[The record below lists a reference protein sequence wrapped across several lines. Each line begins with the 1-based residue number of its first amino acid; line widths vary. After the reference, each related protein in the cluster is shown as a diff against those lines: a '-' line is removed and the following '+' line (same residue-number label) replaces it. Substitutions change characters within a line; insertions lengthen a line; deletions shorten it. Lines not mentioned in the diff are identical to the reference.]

1 MREAEA
7 LESRA
12 RNRPKHEGAPSLTL
26 TQVYSI
32 CREHQLLCTP
42 LNNLQSLRRWLA
54 ELREFKPSAASK
66 RAAQKGLIEKPAPD
80 GGVPAEKMRYPWQ
93 LEPGLPP
100 PDNTGEVYGNGARI
114 DEFVFTRLVKDL
126 DPIERLRDDAHAL
139 GTTVAYLVKQCAT
152 PRHAARFA
160 AESRAARWE
169 ALGEIALR
177 SLDTLHAHL
186 GAHAIGYVRRQLL
199 EMLAPPPP
207 PYAPRAKPAFEL
219 SPPHVPPPRPP
230 PYEIDR
236 SMPIESASEPP
247 RLVYAAH
254 ERSGGGAIGCVAVV
268 SQAALG
274 SSRGGD
280 HLAIEVAASR
290 ALADACEL
298 FTRALGYELTPPS
311 VRQRQHEAHL
321 AYEPTPN
328 MTPLDQLLALNGPL
342 GGKLGAERKK
352 GQPSSADGGVGED
365 EGGGEA
371 LLLRHILSLWGR
383 QLLLALQ
390 AAHKRG
396 ILLRTLRLS
405 HILVSSDGRRIK
417 LGPSALANFALTD
430 GSTPDGG
437 GRVLS
442 ANELPPLRGP
452 ISSAMAAAPRADLAA
467 ARASTGI
474 DEVLFA
480 KPLVRSMP
488 DALPSAAFTRA
499 SASGWGAQALEGM
512 VGAPLEEALLP
523 PELLARIIVPS
534 EGVAGPDGNPRG
546 AWRDSKGS
554 EFLNASIDLW
564 NVGRFLFE
572 AYYGEPPADYAT
584 CVLEHCTSLGLD
596 PRAAVPTI
604 LAAALEPLPA
614 HHRATTL
621 PAAAPSS
628 RPRTAVEELEAR
640 EAAAAELSEVG
651 AAAAE
656 ATAAAAASLPPAEGE
671 RSRSLVPVPPF
682 TYDPFATL
690 KAKARRS
697 AERARDD
704 APTSGRPKGVVVGAE
719 EEDGGAVG
727 GARGAALPRARAFV
741 EASQL
746 PSVSFRR
753 AAVHSDPNA
762 IPVDLWPGELPG
774 EPPGTRAEDGAPAI
788 ADVIASCL
796 QAHPQA
802 RPSLDGLLACKLFA
816 IDQGS
821 LLAAKHVAQQY
832 MKLPRPERY
841 IERELTNP
849 MRELHRLRL
858 AAGRMPTHGFDSL
871 LQRAIDTCIDPYTCM
886 IRASV
891 APLPRSGGPTVS
903 FAAGPPPGSSSGA
916 SLSGGVGSIVR
927 PARPTTAAEA
937 EACRTLVRLAIV
949 THDVWG
955 SLRLMVL
962 HDLAE
967 LTADGTPPLPRS
979 DPRVGPLLKFGRAL
993 RTLISSADLNDSFVR
1008 PYVAPLMSQLVMLAC
1023 GDARLT
1029 SPRACLAPDW
1039 LASHMPPKPSAPS
1052 AALAAAAAAAAA
1064 AGTLPPPTALP
1075 ASVVVRLSA
1084 SPAGASLL
1092 DGGMSG
1098 ELLDIS
1104 GISRTSRTISDESAD
1119 CAPSSAGAAAL
1130 YASLVHDVST
1140 PRAAWRAYAPDGSHR
1155 WTPSLHAALQPVL
1168 EAMLGEDG
1176 TGSFS
1181 LPSLRQALQAAN
1193 AAAAAEAADAAGAT
1207 ALGKT
1212 THRAGA
1218 GASSVVARTLLAPPT
1233 LTRGDCAELL
1243 AALASLCGLHPS
1255 APPSDSAASGSKAA
1269 SDAAAAAAAA
1279 RRAKC
1284 TALTHLGGMLRR
1296 KPGIRMCAQLEIPQH
1311 AFPALSDADAG
1322 VRAAALELFV
1332 RIAKLFQLGPSL
1344 DGGAPSATSLDGG
1357 GSAPATALEAASAE
1371 ATAMLYGCFSQ
1382 HAMMAA
1388 LSRPLHDAAEV
1399 LAVREKC
1406 VELFG
1411 LLALSD
1417 QPEVHVAIQRANV
1430 WGGLMHLIMPTRVPD
1445 AHQLVDFG
1453 VRAIFERVVSEGV
1466 PPVLEYLH
1474 ARPPLR
1480 QKLLDLGLE
1489 LPPPPTLAGVGTRAR
1504 ATLVAEGD
1512 DHGLP
1517 PEPISFALPPRPP
1530 PVALGDVAPP
1540 KSTVSNLSAVAAL
1553 VQPGGT
1559 SAHEA
1564 SRRREAAIR
1573 RDLEFEVMS
1582 EMELDG
1588 PLDASAERVLLLHA
1602 GSCLRLPWC
1611 HHRGDAASQR
1621 AYLHATLALGVRR
1634 AERSLRTLQAAAERD
1649 QMRRALGELPGAAP
1663 RPKPGKRDSDLAP
1676 ASAPVPWVPAA
1687 MLSNPLE
1694 RTGYAC
1700 PHPLYDAPRGG
1711 AVTTPGTTPRDLS
1724 SSAAPA
1730 AASTPRSVVSASG
1743 LSANSGTWEK
1753 AGAEEARAAAEA
1765 RASEQ
1770 AAEAAVQACFRLFH
1784 AAGLVRAPADVAP
1797 LELLVRTGAA
1807 AWIARAALAAGAIPP
1822 RQLAS
1827 GVPSLDF
1834 GSGDSALVSPPP
1846 VLSEVAQMPLL
1857 RLQRSA
1863 LELLCS
1869 LLLPQLPTAPPL
1881 AGLAAKLQLGRMA
1894 IEYLQRGQLE
1904 LSACLGLEVRV
1915 PKLFLQ
1921 EYAAGREA
1929 RLSLW
1934 QALLADPSVLGQQIE
1949 ASDAVDRL
1957 ILLGAL
1963 PDTRTFEL
1971 PLIKLPGTF
1980 VPFHKGMALR
1990 SEGLRMLAA
1999 MLTYRHT
2006 KPRLFEQLV
2015 SALQRDCTVARELAR
2030 LSSVV
2035 AGTPPRNVREE
2046 ALYASVVTLAL
2057 LLDSAREDRLWQLL
2071 LEADAPRILSEIHRQ
2086 FPELP
2091 PVPLAKLLEGEHL
2104 VQRPLGRAAATFVAG
2119 VTEYERVH
2127 GVSHP
2132 LMSAGMRL

>member
-621 PAAAPSS
+621 PAAAPPS

-651 AAAAE
+651 ACADDHC
-656 ATAAAAASLPPAEGE
+656 
-671 RSRSLVPVPPF
+671 RS
-682 TYDPFATL
+682 T
-690 KAKARRS
+690 
-697 AERARDD
+697 
-704 APTSGRPKGVVVGAE
+704 TS
-719 EEDGGAVG
+719 
-727 GARGAALPRARAFV
+727 
-741 EASQL
+741 
-746 PSVSFRR
+746 
-753 AAVHSDPNA
+753 
-762 IPVDLWPGELPG
+762 
-774 EPPGTRAEDGAPAI
+774 
-788 ADVIASCL
+788 
-796 QAHPQA
+796 
-802 RPSLDGLLACKLFA
+802 
-816 IDQGS
+816 
-821 LLAAKHVAQQY
+821 
-832 MKLPRPERY
+832 LPRPLR
-841 IERELTNP
+841 RSFV
-849 MRELHRLRL
+849 MRSRPSSRIRHRGTIRPPITTQHPHPCNWSSNVDATSGPALRGAGSATCTGRRAHCTPAVRTACSCACP
-858 AAGRMPTHGFDSL
+858 AATHSCRHAFWYSPSFRTWMWRL
-871 LQRAIDTCIDPYTCM
+871 VTHT
-886 IRASV
+886 RAS
-891 APLPRSGGPTVS
+891 
-903 FAAGPPPGSSSGA
+903 
-916 SLSGGVGSIVR
+916 
-927 PARPTTAAEA
+927 
-937 EACRTLVRLAIV
+937 
-949 THDVWG
+949 
-955 SLRLMVL
+955 
-962 HDLAE
+962 
-967 LTADGTPPLPRS
+967 
-979 DPRVGPLLKFGRAL
+979 
-993 RTLISSADLNDSFVR
+993 
-1008 PYVAPLMSQLVMLAC
+1008 
-1023 GDARLT
+1023 
-1029 SPRACLAPDW
+1029 
-1039 LASHMPPKPSAPS
+1039 
-1052 AALAAAAAAAAA
+1052 
-1064 AGTLPPPTALP
+1064 
-1075 ASVVVRLSA
+1075 
-1084 SPAGASLL
+1084 
-1092 DGGMSG
+1092 
-1098 ELLDIS
+1098 
-1104 GISRTSRTISDESAD
+1104 
-1119 CAPSSAGAAAL
+1119 
-1130 YASLVHDVST
+1130 
-1140 PRAAWRAYAPDGSHR
+1140 
-1155 WTPSLHAALQPVL
+1155 
-1168 EAMLGEDG
+1168 
-1176 TGSFS
+1176 
-1181 LPSLRQALQAAN
+1181 
-1193 AAAAAEAADAAGAT
+1193 
-1207 ALGKT
+1207 
-1212 THRAGA
+1212 
-1218 GASSVVARTLLAPPT
+1218 
-1233 LTRGDCAELL
+1233 
-1243 AALASLCGLHPS
+1243 
-1255 APPSDSAASGSKAA
+1255 
-1269 SDAAAAAAAA
+1269 
-1279 RRAKC
+1279 
-1284 TALTHLGGMLRR
+1284 
-1296 KPGIRMCAQLEIPQH
+1296 
-1311 AFPALSDADAG
+1311 
-1322 VRAAALELFV
+1322 
-1332 RIAKLFQLGPSL
+1332 
-1344 DGGAPSATSLDGG
+1344 
-1357 GSAPATALEAASAE
+1357 
-1371 ATAMLYGCFSQ
+1371 
-1382 HAMMAA
+1382 
-1388 LSRPLHDAAEV
+1388 
-1399 LAVREKC
+1399 
-1406 VELFG
+1406 
-1411 LLALSD
+1411 
-1417 QPEVHVAIQRANV
+1417 
-1430 WGGLMHLIMPTRVPD
+1430 
-1445 AHQLVDFG
+1445 
-1453 VRAIFERVVSEGV
+1453 
-1466 PPVLEYLH
+1466 
-1474 ARPPLR
+1474 
-1480 QKLLDLGLE
+1480 
-1489 LPPPPTLAGVGTRAR
+1489 
-1504 ATLVAEGD
+1504 
-1512 DHGLP
+1512 
-1517 PEPISFALPPRPP
+1517 
-1530 PVALGDVAPP
+1530 
-1540 KSTVSNLSAVAAL
+1540 
-1553 VQPGGT
+1553 
-1559 SAHEA
+1559 
-1564 SRRREAAIR
+1564 
-1573 RDLEFEVMS
+1573 
-1582 EMELDG
+1582 
-1588 PLDASAERVLLLHA
+1588 
-1602 GSCLRLPWC
+1602 
-1611 HHRGDAASQR
+1611 
-1621 AYLHATLALGVRR
+1621 
-1634 AERSLRTLQAAAERD
+1634 
-1649 QMRRALGELPGAAP
+1649 
-1663 RPKPGKRDSDLAP
+1663 
-1676 ASAPVPWVPAA
+1676 
-1687 MLSNPLE
+1687 
-1694 RTGYAC
+1694 
-1700 PHPLYDAPRGG
+1700 
-1711 AVTTPGTTPRDLS
+1711 
-1724 SSAAPA
+1724 
-1730 AASTPRSVVSASG
+1730 
-1743 LSANSGTWEK
+1743 
-1753 AGAEEARAAAEA
+1753 
-1765 RASEQ
+1765 
-1770 AAEAAVQACFRLFH
+1770 
-1784 AAGLVRAPADVAP
+1784 
-1797 LELLVRTGAA
+1797 
-1807 AWIARAALAAGAIPP
+1807 
-1822 RQLAS
+1822 
-1827 GVPSLDF
+1827 
-1834 GSGDSALVSPPP
+1834 
-1846 VLSEVAQMPLL
+1846 
-1857 RLQRSA
+1857 
-1863 LELLCS
+1863 
-1869 LLLPQLPTAPPL
+1869 
-1881 AGLAAKLQLGRMA
+1881 
-1894 IEYLQRGQLE
+1894 
-1904 LSACLGLEVRV
+1904 
-1915 PKLFLQ
+1915 
-1921 EYAAGREA
+1921 
-1929 RLSLW
+1929 
-1934 QALLADPSVLGQQIE
+1934 
-1949 ASDAVDRL
+1949 
-1957 ILLGAL
+1957 
-1963 PDTRTFEL
+1963 
-1971 PLIKLPGTF
+1971 
-1980 VPFHKGMALR
+1980 
-1990 SEGLRMLAA
+1990 
-1999 MLTYRHT
+1999 
-2006 KPRLFEQLV
+2006 
-2015 SALQRDCTVARELAR
+2015 
-2030 LSSVV
+2030 
-2035 AGTPPRNVREE
+2035 
-2046 ALYASVVTLAL
+2046 
-2057 LLDSAREDRLWQLL
+2057 
-2071 LEADAPRILSEIHRQ
+2071 
-2086 FPELP
+2086 
-2091 PVPLAKLLEGEHL
+2091 
-2104 VQRPLGRAAATFVAG
+2104 
-2119 VTEYERVH
+2119 
-2127 GVSHP
+2127 
-2132 LMSAGMRL
+2132 